1 MTFAHPHFLWL
12 LLIVPAAMTLFYWW
26 SARTRQKLMMQFIH
40 ARLLPNLI
48 AGVSTTRE
56 KIRAVLLIFAAAFL
70 IIALARPQWGYHLEE
85 VKQRGLDIVVA
96 IDTSKSMLAEDIAPN
111 RLTRAKYAALDLMQQ
126 ARSDRL
132 GLIAFA
138 GTAFL
143 QCPLTIDDSA
153 FRQSVNSLD
162 VHTLPEGGTALA
174 QAIETAEKAF
184 SENDNFKV
192 LVLFSDG
199 EDQDSDALA
208 AAKKAAEGG
217 MKIFTIGIGSPEG
230 ELLRI
235 KDENGNSDYVRD
247 ENGNVVKSHLNE
259 KLLRDIATAA
269 GGFYLPMRGAGTVDT
284 LYAQGLAP
292 LPKSESQ
299 EKWVKRA
306 VDHYHWPLAI
316 AIGLLII
323 EIFFPERKT
332 DKNLRASGL
341 KRSNPSESKASNRAP
356 ATVAISIVLILLAG
370 GKAIASP
377 ATALKDFKAGRFAAA
392 QKEYERLAKEDKKGD
407 LRFLFNAGDAAYRGT
422 NYDAALKFYT
432 EALASQDV
440 NLQASAYYNI
450 GVTQFHLGEQAKDL
464 NGVEELWKQAEKSFQ
479 NALAINKN
487 DADAKHNLDFVQENL
502 KAIAQLRE
510 AARQAK
516 EAADESVR
524 RRNYHR
530 AFEILNQLVQ
540 HNPAAKQFEEY
551 VKKLKE
557 IDDIANPAQH

>member
-1 MTFAHPHFLWL
+1 MTFAHAHFLWL
-12 LLIVPAAMTLFYWW
+12 LLIVPTAMIAFFWW
-26 SARTRQKLMMQFIH
+26 SARARRKLMTQFIH
-40 ARLLPNLI
+40 ARLLPSLV
-48 AGVSTTRE
+48 AGVSTSRE
-56 KIRAVLLIFAAAFL
+56 KIRAALLILAVVFL
-70 IIALARPQWGYHLEE
+70 IVALARPQWGYHLEE

-132 GLIAFA
+132 GLVAFA

-153 FRQSVNSLD
+153 FRQSVSSLD

-184 SENDNFKV
+184 NENDNYKV

-208 AAKKAAEGG
+208 AAKKAFEGG
-217 MKIFTIGIGSPEG
+217 MKIFTIGIGSTEG

-235 KDENGNSDYVRD
+235 KDQNGKSDYVRD

-259 KLLRDIATAA
+259 KLLREIATAA
-269 GGFYLPMRGAGTVDT
+269 GGFYLPMRGASTVDT

-306 VDHYHWPLAI
+306 VDRYHWPLAI
-316 AIGLLII
+316 AIVLLIT
-323 EIFFPERKT
+323 EIFFPERKP
-332 DKNLRASGL
+332 DKRVRGSGL
-341 KRSNPSESKASNRAP
+341 KRADNAEGKTSNRAA
-356 ATVAISIVLILLAG
+356 ATAVAVISLMLAAG
-370 GKAIASP
+370 NATASP
-377 ATALKDFKAGRFAAA
+377 SSALKDFKAGKYAEA
-392 QKEYERLAKEDKKGD
+392 QKEYERLAKEDKKDD
-407 LRFLFNAGDAAYRGT
+407 LRFTFNAGDAAYRGT
-422 NYDAALKFYT
+422 NYDTALQLFT
-432 EALASQDV
+432 SALASQDV
-440 NLQASAYYNI
+440 NLQAAAYYNI
-450 GVTQFHLGEQAKDL
+450 GNTQFHLGAQAKDL
-464 NGVEELWKQAEKSFQ
+464 DAVEELWKQAEKSFQ

-487 DADAKHNLDFVQENL
+487 DADAKHNLEFVQQNL
-502 KAIAQLRE
+502 QAIAQMR
-510 AARQAK
+510 AAAIQAK
-516 EAADESVR
+516 EAADNSVR

-530 AFEILNQLVQ
+530 AFEILNQQVE
-540 HNPAAKQFEEY
+540 HNIAAKQFEDY
-551 VKKLKE
+551 VKKLKD
-557 IDDIANPAQH
+557 IDEIANPDQH